1 MIYTS
6 EKIYLCVLWWKRNI
20 PGLNFTDHL
29 SKNKDVVICYC
40 FFYLLLHCNWVV
52 LNLPNVCLGILSH
65 FCLDLKFYVLQS
77 PEYVSRSLGVRVKRE
92 NRTIKI
98 VESVYRDWNKF
109 WLNCRVFL
117 YFDYISPAMQYSV
130 YNFRQKLSFYQKIV
144 KSFIRSAEVD
154 FFFSDISH
162 VFFLIKAYKSVCK
175 FFFHFFR
182 VSRDQGKYKK
192 IWFLHGSRN
201 QVFLFF
207 LYNYRRKQKKHF
219 QPTF

>member
-1 MIYTS
+1 M
-6 EKIYLCVLWWKRNI
+6 VVKRFKFYD
-20 PGLNFTDHL
+20 LHL
-29 SKNKDVVICYC
+29 RKNLFMCTLVKKKHSWIEFYWPPLKKQGCYC

-154 FFFSDISH
+154 FFFFWH
-162 VFFLIKAYKSVCK
+162 FARFFPY
-175 FFFHFFR
+175 
-182 VSRDQGKYKK
+182 
-192 IWFLHGSRN
+192 
-201 QVFLFF
+201 
-207 LYNYRRKQKKHF
+207 
-219 QPTF
+219 

>member
-52 LNLPNVCLGILSH
+52 LNLPNVCLGSLSH

-154 FFFSDISH
+154 FFFFWH
-162 VFFLIKAYKSVCK
+162 FARFFPY
-175 FFFHFFR
+175 
-182 VSRDQGKYKK
+182 
-192 IWFLHGSRN
+192 
-201 QVFLFF
+201 
-207 LYNYRRKQKKHF
+207 
-219 QPTF
+219 